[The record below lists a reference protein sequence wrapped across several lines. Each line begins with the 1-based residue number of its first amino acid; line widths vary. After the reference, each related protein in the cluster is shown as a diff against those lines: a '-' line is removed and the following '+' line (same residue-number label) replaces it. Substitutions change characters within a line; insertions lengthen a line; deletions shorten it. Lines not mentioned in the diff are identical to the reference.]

1 MDISI
6 IIINYKTK
14 EQTLKSALKAR
25 EVFGDYS
32 SEIILIDN
40 NSQDKSQNFFQEKLG
55 DKSEFKLI
63 FNKEN
68 LGFAKA
74 VNQGIERAQGEYVL
88 LLNSDVL
95 LDKDLL
101 KMFQYA
107 KENKEIGIIG
117 PRMVYPDKKLQLSFG
132 RTPSLLNEFFRLFWL
147 YKFLPWGTVTF
158 NNIFN
163 RFKFKKITQVSWVT
177 GGCML
182 ISKNVFTKVKGL
194 DENYFFG
201 VEDID
206 FCYQVKKN
214 GFEVVYYPL
223 SEVVHYHGQSSGGRR
238 SVFKL
243 NYERKGI
250 NYFIKKNFPNKKT
263 SMKLINLFYKIKI
276 YLIKRIENKNL
287 NKIKDAV
294 LAVTYNCNA
303 RCERCHIWKST
314 DRSQIK
320 AEDLKNLPK
329 NLKDVNIS
337 GGEPFLLPDL
347 VDIIKAI
354 KESSPKAGIVISTN
368 GFATSLIEKNI
379 KDILRID
386 GKIGVAISLDGGAK
400 IHDKLRGIPGG
411 YEKLMKTIKV
421 LKENNLKNLK
431 ISFTLG
437 DENIRELKKIY
448 NLSCELGAEFSLTSV
463 HSGDNYFG
471 TQNKIN
477 LIDKIEEE
485 LDWLIKKELKS
496 FNPKRWGRAYYTYG
510 LKEYIKTGK
519 RILPDYSG
527 EYNIFIDPKKD
538 IYACDVSSKKIGS
551 IINSEFVLDNQKRGE
566 ECSKS
571 WMICTARGAIKKH
584 WIRAGLWLLKNKFL
598 SL

>member
-1 MDISI
+1 
-6 IIINYKTK
+6 
-14 EQTLKSALKAR
+14 
-25 EVFGDYS
+25 F
-32 SEIILIDN
+32 N
-40 NSQDKSQNFFQEKLG
+40 NW
-55 DKSEFKLI
+55 
-63 FNKEN
+63 FNKN
-68 LGFAKA
+68 
-74 VNQGIERAQGEYVL
+74 
-88 LLNSDVL
+88 
-95 LDKDLL
+95 
-101 KMFQYA
+101 
-107 KENKEIGIIG
+107 
-117 PRMVYPDKKLQLSFG
+117 
-132 RTPSLLNEFFRLFWL
+132 
-147 YKFLPWGTVTF
+147 
-158 NNIFN
+158 
-163 RFKFKKITQVSWVT
+163 KFKKVTQVNWVT

-182 ISKNVFTKVKGL
+182 ISREVFSRVRGF

-214 GFEVVYYPL
+214 GHKIIYCPL
-223 SEVVHYHGQSSGGRR
+223 SEVIHYHGQSSGGRR

-243 NYERKGI
+243 NYEKKGI
-250 NYFIKKNFPNKKT
+250 NYFFKKNFPNRKL
-263 SMKLINLFYKIKI
+263 SMKLVDLFYKIKI
-276 YLIKRIENKNL
+276 NLIKQIENRKL

-294 LAVTYNCNA
+294 LAVTYICNA
-303 RCERCHIWKST
+303 RCERCHIWKNT

-329 NLKDVNIS
+329 NLKDINIS

-347 VDIIKAI
+347 VDLIKTI
-354 KESSPKAGIVISTN
+354 KEKAPKASIVISTN
-368 GFATSLIEKNI
+368 GFATDLIEKQI
-379 KDILRID
+379 KDILKID
-386 GKIGVAISLDGGAK
+386 KEIGVAVSLDGGAE

-411 YEKLMKTIKV
+411 YEKLMKSIKV

-448 NLSCELGAEFSLTSV
+448 NLSHELGAEFSLTSV

-471 TQNKIN
+471 TQSKIN

-485 LDWLIKKELKS
+485 LNWLIKKELKS

-510 LKEYIKTGK
+510 LREYIKTGR

-527 EYNIFIDPKKD
+527 KYNIFVDPKKD
-538 IYACDVSSKKIGS
+538 IYACDVSNKKMGS
-551 IINSEFVLDNQKRGE
+551 IINSEFVLNDEEKDN

-571 WMICTARGAIKKH
+571 WMICTARPAIKKH
-584 WIRAGLWLLKNKFL
+584 WIRAGFWLLKNKFL